1 MAKLTIV
8 HTHNGT
14 QEEIEL
20 ETDELAGVVVEAVK
34 ALVQRKI
41 QEQQAKS
48 KAKEV
53 PE

>member
-8 HTHNGT
+8 RTHNGT
-14 QEEIEL
+14 TEEIEL
-20 ETDELAGVVVEAVK
+20 ETDELAEAVVEAVK